1 MESLEK
7 GTLKS
12 THSDGTK
19 VYTYK
24 PNKHGISEMTTV
36 VTKDNII
43 KTSYPV
49 SGTSVIK
56 K

>member
-1 MESLEK
+1 MKSLEK

-12 THSDGTK
+12 TYADGTK
-19 VYTYK
+19 VYTYNPK
-24 PNKHGISEMTTV
+24 KYGISKMTTV

-43 KTSYPV
+43 KTSYPI
-49 SGTSVIK
+49 SGPSVIK